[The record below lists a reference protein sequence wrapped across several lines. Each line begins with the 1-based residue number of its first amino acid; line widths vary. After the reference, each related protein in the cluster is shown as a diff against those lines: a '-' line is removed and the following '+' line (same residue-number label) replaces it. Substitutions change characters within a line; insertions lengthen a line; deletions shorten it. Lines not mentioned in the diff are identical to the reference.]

1 MVKVLKTWNLWNWRG
16 LILGLAQA
24 MIIALVIWVSSSF
37 SAIAHGAKLGRESY
51 RKVMIVEQKVD
62 SLSAIQ
68 SDCQRKQDIV
78 NIGIIKDVDWIKKS
92 LERIEKKLD
101 D

>member
-24 MIIALVIWVSSSF
+24 AIIGMVVWVSSSF
-37 SAIAHGAKLGRESY
+37 SCIAQGAKLGRQSFE
-51 RKVMIVEQKVD
+51 KVTVVERKVD
-62 SLSAIQ
+62 SLSVVQ

-78 NIGIIKDVDWIKKS
+78 NIGIIKDVDWIKQA
-92 LERIEKKLD
+92 LIRIENKLD
-101 D
+101 

>member
-24 MIIALVIWVSSSF
+24 AIIGMVVWVSTSF
-37 SAIAHGAKLGRESY
+37 SVIAQGAKLGRQSFE
-51 RKVMIVEQKVD
+51 KVTVVERKVD
-62 SLSAIQ
+62 SLSVVQ

-78 NIGIIKDVDWIKKS
+78 NIGIIKDVDWIKQA
-92 LERIEKKLD
+92 LIRIENKLD
-101 D
+101 

>member
-24 MIIALVIWVSSSF
+24 AIIGLVVWVSTSF
-37 SAIAHGAKLGRESY
+37 SSITQGAKLGRQSFE
-51 RKVMIVEQKVD
+51 KVTVVERKVD
-62 SLSAIQ
+62 SLSAVQ

-78 NIGIIKDVDWIKKS
+78 NIGIIKDVDWIKQA
-92 LERIEKKLD
+92 LIRIENKLD
-101 D
+101 

>member
-24 MIIALVIWVSSSF
+24 AIIGLVVWVSTSF
-37 SAIAHGAKLGRESY
+37 SSIAQGAKLGRQSFE
-51 RKVMIVEQKVD
+51 KVTVVERKVD
-62 SLSAIQ
+62 SLSAVQ

-78 NIGIIKDVDWIKKS
+78 NIGIIKDVDWIKQA
-92 LERIEKKLD
+92 LIRIENKLD
-101 D
+101 

>member
-24 MIIALVIWVSSSF
+24 AIIGMVVWVSSSF
-37 SAIAHGAKLGRESY
+37 LSIAQGAKLGRQSFE
-51 RKVMIVEQKVD
+51 KVTVVERKVD
-62 SLSAIQ
+62 SLSVVQ

-78 NIGIIKDVDWIKKS
+78 NIGIIKDVDWIKQA
-92 LERIEKKLD
+92 LIRIENKLD
-101 D
+101 

>member
-24 MIIALVIWVSSSF
+24 AIIGMVVWVSSSF
-37 SAIAHGAKLGRESY
+37 SSIAQGAKLGRESY
-51 RKVMIVEQKVD
+51 RKVTIVENKVD
-62 SLSAIQ
+62 SLATVQ

-78 NIGIIKDVDWIKKS
+78 NIGIIKDVDWIKQA
-92 LERIEKKLD
+92 LIRIENKLD
-101 D
+101 